1 MVSHLMRQIKSA
13 AIHRGKVDVR
23 NMLNETKKV
32 KYSRQNN
39 AHNRKY
45 HGKRYPEQDGR
56 IKIGTI

>member
-1 MVSHLMRQIKSA
+1 MRQIKSA

-32 KYSRQNN
+32 KYFRQNN